1 MICNYIILYKINYN
15 YRYYNQSNQYN
26 ELRQYHR
33 AVRKA
38 QFNKFTRY
46 YSHGK
51 YN

>member
-1 MICNYIILYKINYN
+1 MCIKYKNNYN

-26 ELRQYHR
+26 QLCQYHG
-33 AVRKA
+33 AVRTV

-46 YSHGK
+46 NSNGK